1 MPLGTDPV
9 AKLILCYG
17 KLLLCII
24 ILDSVP
30 ECVVHELADVN
41 VWCQRQPHQKIVP
54 HVHVQTYSQ
63 RYQPKS
69 KGQIATHS
77 SKTSMFQNGV
87 CDLIID
93 QDEVLSRVLLPMMWT
108 SSTLGD
114 VLLVQYMN
122 EGFDEF
128 RMGIVRSGIG
138 CCTLLADEGFELL
151 PPLYLW

>member
-9 AKLILCYG
+9 AKLILCSG

-30 ECVVHELADVN
+30 ECVVYELADVN
-41 VWCQRQPHQKIVP
+41 VWCQRKPHQKIVP

-93 QDEVLSRVLLPMMWT
+93 QDEVLSRVMLPMM
-108 SSTLGD
+108 
-114 VLLVQYMN
+114 
-122 EGFDEF
+122 
-128 RMGIVRSGIG
+128 
-138 CCTLLADEGFELL
+138 
-151 PPLYLW
+151 